1 VGAFLIGSD
10 AVHPLKPVLAMGE
23 GVAGYLAG
31 FHRRL
36 RLEVPASSVKRA
48 VDGLKV
54 KGEPKYDA
62 EGYLLSALGAAVAEG
77 QVQYCLSC
85 VMEWKNWWQ
94 LGMSINCTDVACVFL
109 FLCFKNE
116 ELHRL
121 ADEPHNSSDWL
132 NIQSRS
138 KGSWSQKK
146 LNSGAN

>member
-1 VGAFLIGSD
+1 MGEGLAGCPLKLHASIHEGERRPRVGAFLIGSD

-62 EGYLLSALGAAVAEG
+62 EGYLLSALGAYRV
-77 QVQYCLSC
+77 
-85 VMEWKNWWQ
+85 
-94 LGMSINCTDVACVFL
+94 
-109 FLCFKNE
+109 
-116 ELHRL
+116 
-121 ADEPHNSSDWL
+121 
-132 NIQSRS
+132 
-138 KGSWSQKK
+138 
-146 LNSGAN
+146 